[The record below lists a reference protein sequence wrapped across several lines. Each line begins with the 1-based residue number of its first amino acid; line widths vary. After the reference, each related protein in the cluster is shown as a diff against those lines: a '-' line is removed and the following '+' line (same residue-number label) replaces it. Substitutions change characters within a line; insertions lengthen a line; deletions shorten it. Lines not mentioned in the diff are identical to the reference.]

1 MPHVSRKKVDKKVL
15 DEILDFLVIVLTGV
29 NEEKE
34 MKMLLDAFLTS
45 TEKIM
50 LAKRLGVAYMLEEK
64 IPFDEISGTL
74 SVTRPTID
82 KIRIWLKL
90 EESGYE
96 LALKVL
102 RKTKNLEA
110 FKQIFKDVLKR
121 MAKPYSG
128 FMKELG

>member
-29 NEEKE
+29 NDEKE
-34 MKMLLDAFLTS
+34 MKRLLDAFLTS

-50 LAKRLGVAYMLEEK
+50 LAKRLGVAYMLKEK
-64 IPFDEISGTL
+64 IPFDEISETL

-82 KIRIWLKL
+82 KIRIWLKI

-110 FKQIFKDVLKR
+110 FKQIFKEVLKK

>member
-15 DEILDFLVIVLTGV
+15 NEILDFLVIVLTGV

-34 MKMLLDAFLTS
+34 MRKLLDAFLTP

-50 LAKRLGVAYMLEEK
+50 LAKRLGVAYMLKEK

-74 SVTRPTID
+74 SVTRPTVD
-82 KIRIWLKL
+82 KIRIWLKI

-96 LALKVL
+96 LALRVL

-110 FKQIFKDVLKR
+110 FKQIFKDVLKK

-128 FMKELG
+128 FMKDLG

>member
-82 KIRIWLKL
+82 KIRIGLKL